1 MTAGEDHFGF
11 VGAIEGYCCYEK
23 QNFEEENKYMI
34 EKLIF
39 LYYICKKI
47 LSRNDL
53 MKLFKNTF

>member
-34 EKLIF
+34 EK
-39 LYYICKKI
+39 CV
-47 LSRNDL
+47 
-53 MKLFKNTF
+53 LF